1 MTREEIGCYLGMKL
15 ETVSRMFSKFQRE
28 RLVDANGKTI
38 RIIDH
43 EGLARV

>member
-1 MTREEIGCYLGMKL
+1 
-15 ETVSRMFSKFQRE
+15 MFSKFQRE

-38 RIIDH
+38 RIVDH